1 MLSPLIVLCAL
12 KEKKKHMQV
21 FFSYLSIFLLA
32 DFPHALEIYLLTEGE
47 EDMYFTYLIGAPA
60 HISSTLQLSSW
71 DCRDKNAY
79 KAQMNSLVLTELQ
92 R

>member
-1 MLSPLIVLCAL
+1 
-12 KEKKKHMQV
+12 MQV
-21 FFSYLSIFLLA
+21 FFSYLSVSVLT
-32 DFPHALEIYLLTEGE
+32 DFPHALETYLLTEGG

-71 DCRDKNAY
+71 DCRDKNAH